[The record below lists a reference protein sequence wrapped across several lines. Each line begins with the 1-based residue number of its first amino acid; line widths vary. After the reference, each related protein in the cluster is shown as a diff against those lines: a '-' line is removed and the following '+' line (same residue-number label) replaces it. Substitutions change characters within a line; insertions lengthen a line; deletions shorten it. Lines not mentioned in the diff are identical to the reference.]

1 MSRRAVNRDYDD
13 RERSRSRS
21 VSGRGEGRDIRAETL
36 LVSGSQPYW
45 AFRRFRFLARGFR
58 GEKLVE
64 SFPTVDFWKIIETGL
79 NRFSDWE
86 FNLPCE
92 IGVGKYLSE
101 ISRWYILQGKGFDE
115 DSCRISEVKFLIFL
129 FLFFVLYIISLEIF
143 FITVYVV
150 NNIL

>member
-86 FNLPCE
+86 FNLLCE
-92 IGVGKYLSE
+92 IVVLE
-101 ISRWYILQGKGFDE
+101 NISRWYILQGKGIQNQWSQIFN
-115 DSCRISEVKFLIFL
+115 ISFF
-129 FLFFVLYIISLEIF
+129 FFVLYIISLKIF
-143 FITVYVV
+143 FTTW
-150 NNIL
+150 LL

>member
-92 IGVGKYLSE
+92 IGVGKYLSL
-101 ISRWYILQGKGFDE
+101 IYFTRKRFRWRFAE
-115 DSCRISEVKFLIFL
+115 REVKFLIFL
-129 FLFFVLYIISLEIF
+129 FLYFFFFLYIISLEIF
-143 FITVYVV
+143 FIM
-150 NNIL
+150 

>member
-1 MSRRAVNRDYDD
+1 MCVNIVCYDVEASSKSRLRWSRAIEVSLGFRPRG
-13 RERSRSRS
+13 RE
-21 VSGRGEGRDIRAETL
+21 GHPAETL

-86 FNLPCE
+86 FNLLCE
-92 IGVGKYLSE
+92 IVVLE
-101 ISRWYILQGKGFDE
+101 NISRWYILQGKGMQNQWSQIFN
-115 DSCRISEVKFLIFL
+115 ISFF
-129 FLFFVLYIISLEIF
+129 FFVLYIISLKIF
-143 FITVYVV
+143 FTTW
-150 NNIL
+150 LL